1 MRDFR
6 TFRLLDA
13 IENRIIHTALNQ
25 ISTNIA
31 LFIEKRSLSLFVLIP
46 EQDERHLVYLISEEL
61 RKLILSFQNN
71 VNIVSAGISIGFISR
86 NTFFLSLEGAEFF
99 LNENIIPDQNI
110 LNVSNE
116 GEKILK
122 IKNPECTTDAV
133 EVAQIEAGEWL
144 CTVCNYLPKSTKVED
159 CNINYDYYITKSKRI
174 IDKIKLKGRK
184 SVKEQPKNQIT
195 LW

>member
-116 GEKILK
+116 GEKAILYGNPI
-122 IKNPECTTDAV
+122 IKKMVFNISLDLQKNAILLVLNESRELIALARSENDLANYRLLNQG
-133 EVAQIEAGEWL
+133 ELVATNL
-144 CTVCNYLPKSTKVED
+144 
-159 CNINYDYYITKSKRI
+159 
-174 IDKIKLKGRK
+174 IDKGYYLRRK
-184 SVKEQPKNQIT
+184 Q
-195 LW
+195 

>member
-25 ISTNIA
+25 ISPNIA
-31 LFIEKRSLSLFVLIP
+31 LFIEKRSLSLFVLVP
-46 EQDERHLVYLISEEL
+46 EPNERHQVYLISEEI

-71 VNIVSAGISIGFISR
+71 VNITSAGIFIGFISR

-116 GEKILK
+116 GEKAILYGNPI
-122 IKNPECTTDAV
+122 IKKMVFSIPLDLQKNAILLILNESRELIALARSEIDHTNYKLLNQGDL
-133 EVAQIEAGEWL
+133 VA
-144 CTVCNYLPKSTKVED
+144 
-159 CNINYDYYITKSKRI
+159 INL
-174 IDKIKLKGRK
+174 IDKGYYLRRK
-184 SVKEQPKNQIT
+184 Q
-195 LW
+195 